1 MKYSDLIDI
10 TNIIAIS
17 FLFLLSIFLI
27 SHKKGK
33 KLTNRILAFFLFST
47 AVILLNFV
55 LSQKINILSQKIFLM
70 LWLGNSF
77 ILLWGPLLYL
87 YIQIVVS
94 QSFSLQ
100 RRHMLHLIPFLTYLV
115 FSAFFVL
122 PRYSSHLDLLT
133 STLSVDFW
141 KWIVFESLISLQLA
155 VYLILSF
162 KALRKYQSWL
172 KNQVLYQKSTLSWLR
187 FILVGFGLV
196 WSIGI
201 VNSTIS
207 FIKGQLISF
216 LSFANFLI
224 IFSVAVATVFLALKH
239 PEIFVQTEEK
249 IKYKG
254 STLNPDDVDRYIERL
269 KRCMNKDKP
278 YLNPGLSLTKLSR
291 KLSIQPRHLSQI
303 INSSLNQNF
312 FDFINVYRIE
322 EAKKYLSDPSM
333 GEETILEIAYMVG
346 FNSKSAFNNAFKKIT
361 GNTPSE
367 FKKSIH
373 TE

>member
-17 FLFLLSIFLI
+17 FLLLLSVFLI
-27 SHKKGK
+27 SQKKGK
-33 KLTNRILAFFLFST
+33 KLTNRILALFLFST

-55 LSQKINILSQKIFLM
+55 LSQKIDIHSQKIFLM
-70 LWLGNSF
+70 LWLANSF

-87 YIQIVVS
+87 YIQTVVS
-94 QSFSLQ
+94 HSFSLQ
-100 RRHMLHLIPFLTYLV
+100 RRHMIHLIPFFAYLV

-122 PRYSSHLDLLT
+122 LRSSWHSDLLT
-133 STLSVDFW
+133 STSSFDFW
-141 KWIVFESLISLQLA
+141 KWVIFESLISLQLA
-155 VYLILSF
+155 VYLVLSF
-162 KALRKYQSWL
+162 KALKKYQAWI
-172 KNQVLYQKSTLSWLR
+172 KNQVHYQKSTLSWLR
-187 FILVGFGLV
+187 FILAGFGLV

-207 FIKGQLISF
+207 FIKGQLIYF

-269 KRCMNKDKP
+269 KECMKKDKP
-278 YLNPGLSLTKLSR
+278 YLNPGLSLVKLSR

-303 INSSLNQNF
+303 INASLNQTF
-312 FDFINVYRIE
+312 IDFINAYRIE
-322 EAKKYLSDPSM
+322 EAQKYLSDPSM
-333 GEETILEIAYMVG
+333 SEETILEIAYRVG
-346 FNSKSAFNNAFKKIT
+346 FNSKSAFNNAFKKIS
-361 GNTPSE
+361 GKTPSE
-367 FKKSIH
+367 FKKSIPA
-373 TE
+373 E

>member
-87 YIQIVVS
+87 YIQTVVS

-322 EAKKYLSDPSM
+322 EAKKYLSNPSM

-367 FKKSIH
+367 FKKSIQ